1 MNDKLS
7 SRNQTSQGHVT
18 DEAPF
23 LQSLCDFWKPHQ
35 RRDLEIRYQL
45 GVMLNDKLGSPSVRQ
60 NYGIGTIKLIS
71 KELSIDKSDI
81 SRMRRFADKYESFVA
96 FTDAEPDVHS
106 WTQVRIV
113 IAKSKAP
120 KTSTD
125 SRASWSTTR
134 SLKSLIERFSSGHDF
149 SGPQA
154 DEIRCAL
161 RELFSLAQAKLG
173 IELD

>member
-7 SRNQTSQGHVT
+7 SRNQTIQRHIAG
-18 DEAPF
+18 EGPF
-23 LQSLCDFWKPHQ
+23 LKSLCEFWKPHQ
-35 RRDLEIRYQL
+35 RRDLENRYKL
-45 GVMLNDKLGSPSVRQ
+45 GVMLNDKLGMPSVRQ

-106 WTQVRIV
+106 WTKVRNL
-113 IAKSKAP
+113 IAKCKAP

-125 SRASWSTTR
+125 SRASWGTKR
-134 SLKSLIERFSSGHDF
+134 SLKSLIERFSSAHDF

-173 IELD
+173 IDLD

>member
-7 SRNQTSQGHVT
+7 SRNQTIQRHIPNEG
-18 DEAPF
+18 PF
-23 LQSLCDFWKPHQ
+23 LKSLCDFWKPRQ
-35 RRDLEIRYQL
+35 RRDLENRYQL
-45 GVMLNDKLGSPSVRQ
+45 GAMLNDTLGKPSVRQ
-60 NYGIGTIKLIS
+60 NHGIGTIQRIS

-81 SRMRRFADKYESFVA
+81 SRMRRFAHQYESFEA
-96 FTDAEPDVHS
+96 FTEAEPDVHC
-106 WTQVRIV
+106 WTQVRNL
-113 IAKSKAP
+113 IAKCKAS

-125 SRASWSTTR
+125 SRASWGTKR
-134 SLKSLIERFSSGHDF
+134 SLKSLIERFSSAHDF

-173 IELD
+173 IDLD

>member
-1 MNDKLS
+1 MNDDLS
-7 SRNQTSQGHVT
+7 SRNQTIQRHIAG
-18 DEAPF
+18 EGPF
-23 LQSLCDFWKPHQ
+23 LKSLCEFWKPHQ
-35 RRDLEIRYQL
+35 RRDLENRYKL
-45 GVMLNDKLGSPSVRQ
+45 GVMLNDKLGMPSVRQ

-173 IELD
+173 IDLD

>member
-1 MNDKLS
+1 MNDDLS
-7 SRNQTSQGHVT
+7 SRNQTIQRHIAG
-18 DEAPF
+18 EGPF
-23 LQSLCDFWKPHQ
+23 LKSLCEFWKPHQ
-35 RRDLEIRYQL
+35 RRDLENRYKL
-45 GVMLNDKLGSPSVRQ
+45 GVMLNDKLGMPSVRQ

-106 WTQVRIV
+106 WTKVRNL
-113 IAKSKAP
+113 IAKCKAP

-125 SRASWSTTR
+125 SRASWGTKR
-134 SLKSLIERFSSGHDF
+134 SLKSLIERFSSAHDF

-173 IELD
+173 IDLD